1 MKIEI
6 PPISEKAEV
15 FVFDVSI
22 LLKNMVAIKLAK
34 QWNILFPD
42 SQKYGRFGIML
53 FENCM

>member
-6 PPISEKAEV
+6 PLISEKAEV

-22 LLKNMVAIKLAK
+22 LLENMVAIKLAK

-53 FENCM
+53 FENHM